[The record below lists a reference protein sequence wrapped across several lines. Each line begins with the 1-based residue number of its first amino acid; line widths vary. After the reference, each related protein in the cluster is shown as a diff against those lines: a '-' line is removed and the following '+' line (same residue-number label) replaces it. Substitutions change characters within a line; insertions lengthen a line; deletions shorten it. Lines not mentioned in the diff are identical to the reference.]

1 MKNGVNNIQAAAW
14 NGARMVVGLCS
25 IFAIHFN
32 HWFRLKYYCTKSSM
46 HRISSIT
53 LKNAIP
59 INACEFKQEFS
70 VATLHHTETQAW
82 FVILYDRIQRS
93 CE

>member
-1 MKNGVNNIQAAAW
+1 MKNGLNDIQAAAY
-14 NGARMVVGLCS
+14 NSAHTVVGFCS
-25 IFAIHFN
+25 SSVIHFN
-32 HWFRLKYYCTKSSM
+32 DWFRIEYYCTKGSM
-46 HRISSIT
+46 LRMSSIT

-70 VATLHHTETQAW
+70 VATLHHTETLAW
-82 FVILYDRIQRS
+82 FVILHDRIQIS